1 MKKVLH
7 ITAHLGGGAGK
18 AISGVLKYLNQYENT
33 VLLLD
38 EPAETKYVECCKSN
52 GINIAVANDIEKI
65 NALIKQADVVVLNW
79 WCHPLFVN
87 VFKALRNTEA
97 RVVIWSHINGLFY
110 PYLPFEFLDLFE
122 KIMVTSP
129 CVFDNTYWSE
139 KQKTLIKNKTQL
151 VYGMGDFSP
160 EANPCKR
167 HYDIRENC
175 NICYTGTLNYSKL
188 NPAFPEICKKIKE
201 SVKNAEFQLYGRADE
216 DFKDSYN
223 TDYVTFKGF
232 VTNIEE
238 KIVNADLFCYPLT
251 KENYATTE
259 NSLLEA
265 MAAALPIVV
274 LNNPAER
281 NIIIHNETGLVADSI
296 EEFIDF
302 SVMLC
307 NDLELRKRLGENARQ
322 SVIQKYSCEVNVAN
336 FSSCIEDVL
345 KNEKKI
351 VEYEK
356 LLGDTPWDFFKF
368 FCGEDIVTVNK
379 ILNGESLKLP
389 QIYYSESKSSVSHF
403 LKYYKD
409 DSLKNFKGR
418 LL

>member
-33 VLLLD
+33 LLLLD
-38 EPAETKYVECCKSN
+38 TPTETKYLNSCVEN
-52 GINIAVANDIEKI
+52 GVKVVVESDVEKI
-65 NALIKQADVVVLNW
+65 NSLIKQADVVVLNW

-87 VFKALRNTEA
+87 VFKALKNTET
-97 RVVIWSHINGLFY
+97 RVILWSHINGLFY
-110 PYLPFEFLDLFE
+110 PYLPFDFLNLFE

-129 CVFDNTYWSE
+129 CIFESTYLSGN
-139 KQKTLIKNKTQL
+139 QKDIIKNKTEV
-151 VYGMGDFSP
+151 VYGMGDFNP
-160 EANPCKR
+160 ENNPCKR
-167 HYDIRENC
+167 DYDIKGIC
-175 NICYTGTLNYSKL
+175 NVCYTGTLNYGKL
-188 NPAFPEICKKIKE
+188 NSAFPEICKKIKE

-216 DFKDSYN
+216 NFKDSYN

-238 KIVNADLFCYPLT
+238 KIVKADVFCYPLT

-307 NDLELRKRLGENARQ
+307 NDLELRKRLGENARK
-322 SVIQKYSCEVNVAN
+322 SVIQKYSCKEN
-336 FSSCIEDVL
+336 VL
-345 KNEKKI
+345 KFSLCVEEVLKKEKTI
-351 VEYEK
+351 TDYEC
-356 LLGDTPWDFFKF
+356 LFGNTPWDFFKF
-368 FCGEDIVTVNK
+368 FCGEDLKLIND
-379 ILNGESLKLP
+379 ILDGKSLKLP
-389 QIYYSESKSSVSHF
+389 AIYHSETKSSVFHF
-403 LKYYKD
+403 LRYFD
-409 DSLKNFKGR
+409 DENLKELKQKM
-418 LL
+418 

>member
-33 VLLLD
+33 LLLLD
-38 EPAETKYVECCKSN
+38 TPTETKYLDSCVKNGVKVVVESD
-52 GINIAVANDIEKI
+52 VEKI
-65 NALIKQADVVVLNW
+65 NSLIKQADVVVLNW

-87 VFKALRNTEA
+87 VFKALKNTET
-97 RVVIWSHINGLFY
+97 RVVLWSHINGLFY

-122 KIMVTSP
+122 KIMITSS
-129 CVFDNTYWSE
+129 CVFENTYWSE
-139 KQKTLIKNKTQL
+139 GQKAILKDKTQI

-160 EANPCKR
+160 EKNPFKH
-167 HYDIRENC
+167 HYDIVVNC
-175 NICYTGTLNYSKL
+175 NICYVGTLNYSKL
-188 NPAFPEICKKIKE
+188 NSAFPEICKKIKE

-265 MAAALPIVV
+265 MAAGLPIVV

-281 NIIIHNETGLVADSI
+281 NIITHNENGLVANDI

-302 SVMLC
+302 TVMLC
-307 NDLELRKRLGENARQ
+307 NDKELRKRLGENARQ
-322 SVIQKYSCEVNVAN
+322 SAIKKYSCEVNVAN
-336 FSSCIEDVL
+336 FSSCIEDIL

-351 VEYEK
+351 VDYEK

-368 FCGEDIVTVNK
+368 FCGEDLMQINELLDGQKV
-379 ILNGESLKLP
+379 ELP
-389 QIYYSESKSSVSHF
+389 QIHYSETKSSVSHF
-403 LKYYKD
+403 LKYFDNEKLRD
-409 DSLKNFKGR
+409 LKRKM
-418 LL
+418 

>member
-18 AISGVLKYLNQYENT
+18 AISGVLKYLSQYKNT

-38 EPAETKYVECCKSN
+38 EPTETKYVECCKSN
-52 GINIAVANDIEKI
+52 GVNIIVANDIEKI

-87 VFKALRNTEA
+87 VFKALKNTEA
-97 RVVIWSHINGLFY
+97 RVILWSHINGLFY

-122 KIMVTSP
+122 KIMITSS
-129 CVFDNTYWSE
+129 CVFENSSWTE
-139 KQKTLIKNKTQL
+139 KERNIIKRKTQI
-151 VYGMGDFSP
+151 VFGMGDFSP
-160 EANPCKR
+160 EKNPFKH
-167 HYDIRENC
+167 HYDIVVNC
-175 NICYTGTLNYSKL
+175 NICYAGTLNYSKL
-188 NPAFPEICKKIKE
+188 NSAFPEICKKIKE

-322 SVIQKYSCEVNVAN
+322 SVIQKYSCEVNVLQ
-336 FSSCIEDVL
+336 FVSCIEEVL
-345 KNEKKI
+345 KKEKI
-351 VEYEK
+351 ITDYEM

-368 FCGEDIVTVNK
+368 FCGEDLMQINELLDGQKV
-379 ILNGESLKLP
+379 ELP
-389 QIYYSESKSSVSHF
+389 QIHYSETKSSVSHF
-403 LKYYKD
+403 LKYFDNEKLRD
-409 DSLKNFKGR
+409 LKRKM
-418 LL
+418 

>member
-38 EPAETKYVECCKSN
+38 EPTETKYVECCKSN
-52 GINIAVANDIEKI
+52 GINIIVANDIERI
-65 NALIKQADVVVLNW
+65 NALIKQTDVVVLNW

-87 VFKALRNTEA
+87 VFKALKNTET
-97 RVVIWSHINGLFY
+97 RVVLWSHINGLFY
-110 PYLPFEFLDLFE
+110 PYLPFDFLNLFE
-122 KIMVTSP
+122 KVMVTSP

-139 KQKTLIKNKTQL
+139 GQKAILKDKTQI
-151 VYGMGDFSP
+151 VYGMGEFLP
-160 EANPCKR
+160 EKNPYKR
-167 HYDIRENC
+167 DYSIKEKC

-188 NPAFPEICKKIKE
+188 NPDFPEICKKIKE

-302 SVMLC
+302 SVRLC
-307 NDLELRKRLGENARQ
+307 NDSELRKRLGENARQ
-322 SVIQKYSCEVNVAN
+322 SVIQKYSCEVNVLRFA
-336 FSSCIEDVL
+336 SSIEEIL
-345 KNEKKI
+345 KEQKKI
-351 VEYEK
+351 TDYEK
-356 LLGDTPWDFFKF
+356 LVGNTAWEFFKF
-368 FCGEDIVTVNK
+368 FCGEDLKLIND
-379 ILNGESLKLP
+379 ILDGKSLKLP
-389 QIYYSESKSSVSHF
+389 AIYHSETKSSVFHF
-403 LKYYKD
+403 LRYFD
-409 DSLKNFKGR
+409 DENLKELKQKM
-418 LL
+418 